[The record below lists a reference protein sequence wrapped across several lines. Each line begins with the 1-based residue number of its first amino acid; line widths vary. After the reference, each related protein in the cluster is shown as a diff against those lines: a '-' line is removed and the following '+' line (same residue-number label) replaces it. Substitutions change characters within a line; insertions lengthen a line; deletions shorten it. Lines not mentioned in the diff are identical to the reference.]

1 MTISIWR
8 YSHLVLAISS
18 SLFILI
24 VSITGIVLA
33 FEPISNQL
41 QPYTV
46 ENLDEITLANTL
58 EVLQQGYDEVIAI
71 KVTNDDFVVADIITK
86 NGDSKTFYINPLTGK
101 KLGDIQKK
109 ATIFQFA
116 TNLHRSLFLKS
127 TGRFIV
133 GFVSFLLFLIAL
145 TGVLLIAKRQG
156 GIKQFFS
163 KVIKENFQQFY
174 HIQLGRIMLI
184 PLIIITLSGVYL
196 SLEKFSLLPSYTIS
210 HRTTAVSETIPERMP
225 ICDFKF
231 FQETSLA
238 NLKSIEFP
246 FSQDLEDYFL
256 VQLSDREVQIHQ
268 YTGEIVSTYQFPLV
282 ALVSKWSLLVHT
294 GQGTIVWSLVL
305 LAACVALLFFMF
317 SGFRM
322 TLQRTKKRL
331 IPKNIHTKDTAEF
344 IILVGS
350 ETGSTYG
357 FATLFYNALLA
368 NGQSVFISPLN
379 NYSTYKKA
387 KHLIVFTATYGEGE
401 APRNA
406 KKFEVLLKEAIMKQT
421 INYAVVGFGSLLY
434 PDFCKYAI
442 VADSLLQIHPSF
454 NPMMPLFKINNQS
467 FTAFQSWA
475 IQWSQATNIPI
486 SIEKLQTKTN
496 LKKQRSFSV
505 VERSNLNEDDTFL
518 IRFKPTKKIKFQ
530 SGDLLAFYPEE
541 NSAERLYSIGKID
554 NDIVLSVKKHEFG
567 ICSTYLSQLTKNNT
581 IKAAIKRND
590 DFHFPRY
597 ATEVVMIAN
606 GTGIGPF
613 LGMINENHQQKKLH
627 LFWGTRRET
636 SIKVYK
642 NSIDKS
648 LNSNQLTNIHI
659 AYSQE
664 GKDKKYVQD
673 LITEHS
679 DFIANVLQNDGVIM
693 ICGSVAMQN
702 EVLDILEGISNSRL
716 NLPLSEFKNKQQLK
730 MDCY

>member
-86 NGDSKTFYINPLTGK
+86 NGDRETFYINPLTGK

-702 EVLDILEGISNSRL
+702 EVLDILEGISNSKL
-716 NLPLSEFKNKQQLK
+716 NLPLSEFENKQQLK